1 MDFFGEQTRARKK
14 TRWLV
19 FGFVLAIV
27 LITVAIH
34 IAATLVFG
42 MTGSEVQT
50 TILPGNRQ
58 PGIFHGAL
66 WDASRFCKTLLV
78 VGGVIGLASLYKIW
92 KISRM
97 GGALIALELGGRP
110 VLRDT
115 RDALERRFLNVLDEM
130 SIAAGIRAPR
140 AFILDEEAS
149 LNAFAAGLTTNN
161 SVVAVTRGLLDRLDR
176 DQLQGVIGHEI
187 SHIVNGDSRL
197 NLRIV
202 GILYGIFF
210 LVMIGRVLIR
220 ARGRKSGGVVILG
233 LLLMLIGSIGLFF
246 GKLIQAAIS
255 REREYLADASAVQF
269 TRNPEGL
276 SGALRLL
283 LSLGSQ
289 IQHPKAEVASHF
301 FFAASSG
308 ARLFATHPPLME
320 RIARIG
326 KSFKT
331 NAPLA
336 RQAAAQPR
344 ATAPDAGL
352 SGMALSGEKLAG
364 VSFMN
369 GIGALGATQLAAAQT
384 LLAGIPKPL
393 AEALHFPEEAQA
405 IVYALFLSRDAK
417 VQARQLEDLRRGH
430 PPEQAEAALRH
441 AQWLARQGTRYRLP
455 LLDLALP
462 ALQELSPEAQSRFLQ
477 SVDALIWADG
487 R

>member
-19 FGFVLAIV
+19 FWVMLAVV
-27 LITVAIH
+27 LIAVAIH
-34 IAATLVFG
+34 LAVTLIFYVENGPDPELFNATLWN
-42 MTGSEVQT
+42 T
-50 TILPGNRQ
+50 
-58 PGIFHGAL
+58 
-66 WDASRFCKTLLV
+66 SRFFKTLLV
-78 VGGVIGLASLYKIW
+78 VGGVIGLASLYKIRE
-92 KISRM
+92 ISRM
-97 GGALIALELGGRP
+97 GGASIALELGGRP

-115 RDALERRFLNVLDEM
+115 RDALERRLLNVLDEM
-130 SIAAGIRAPR
+130 SIAAGIRTPR

-210 LVMIGRVLIR
+210 LVVGGRGLTK
-220 ARGRKSGGVVILG
+220 ARGKDAGGAILLG

-246 GKLIQAAIS
+246 GRLIQAAIS
-255 REREYLADASAVQF
+255 REREFLADASAVQF

-276 SGALRLL
+276 SGALSLL
-283 LSLGSQ
+283 LSMSSQ
-289 IQHPKAEVASHF
+289 IQHPRAEIASHF
-301 FFAASSG
+301 FFATSSG
-308 ARLFATHPPLME
+308 ARLFATHPPLAE

-326 KSFKT
+326 KPFKT
-331 NAPLA
+331 SAPLA
-336 RQAAAQPR
+336 RQATVQTR
-344 ATAPDAGL
+344 ATAPGAGL
-352 SGMALSGEKLAG
+352 FGMALSDEKLAG

-369 GIGALGATQLAAAQT
+369 GIGTLGAPQLAAAQT

-405 IVYALFLSRDAK
+405 IVHALFLSRDAK
-417 VQARQLEDLRRGH
+417 VQARQLEDLRRSH
-430 PPEQAEAALRH
+430 SPERVEAAVRH

-462 ALQELSPEAQSRFLQ
+462 ALQELSPEAQ
-477 SVDALIWADG
+477 
-487 R
+487 